1 MSPDPGADLP
11 SDLPSDLGGAVRA
24 AAGVLTEA
32 GVASPRVD
40 AELLAAHLMGLDRGG
55 VALAA
60 LRGDPAPDG
69 LAALVARRAA
79 RVPLQHLTGTAPF
92 RGLVLAVGPGVFVPR
107 PETETTAGI
116 AIDAALAVG
125 AARAAR
131 PPVVVDLCAGSGAI
145 AAAVAAEV
153 PGARVHA
160 VELEREAWTWAR
172 RNLAGTGVNL
182 HLADAADA
190 LPGLD
195 GGVDVVVSNPPYV
208 PPGAVPREVEVAE
221 HDPPAALWGGGPD
234 GLDVPRAVVAS
245 AARLLSAGGTVV
257 VEHAEVQQDALLGLL
272 GGAGWSGARGHLDLA
287 GRPRCVSAVK
297 V

>member
-1 MSPDPGADLP
+1 MSPDVPADV
-11 SDLPSDLGGAVRA
+11 GGALRA
-24 AAGVLTEA
+24 AAGVLTAA
-32 GVASPRVD
+32 GVPSPRAD
-40 AELLAAHLMGLDRGG
+40 AELLAGHLMGLDRKG

-60 LRGDPAPDG
+60 LRGDPAPEG

-79 RVPLQHLTGTAPF
+79 RVPLQHLTGAAPF

-116 AIDAALAVG
+116 AIDAARAVC
-125 AARAAR
+125 AVR

-153 PGARVHA
+153 PGALVHA
-160 VELEREAWTWAR
+160 VERERAAWTWAR
-172 RNLAGTGVNL
+172 RNLAGTGVSL

-190 LPGLD
+190 LPDLD

-245 AARLLSAGGTVV
+245 AARLLRAGGSVV

-272 GGAGWSGARGHLDLA
+272 GGAGWTDARGHLDLG

>member
-1 MSPDPGADLP
+1 MSLPADLP
-11 SDLPSDLGGAVRA
+11 PGLSGALRA
-24 AAGVLTEA
+24 AAGVLADA
-32 GVASPRVD
+32 GVPSPRVD
-40 AELLAAHLMGLDRGG
+40 AELLAAHLLGTGRGG

-92 RGLVLAVGPGVFVPR
+92 RGLALAVGPGVFVPR

-116 AIDAALAVG
+116 AVRAALAVG
-125 AARAAR
+125 ERHGRA
-131 PPVVVDLCAGSGAI
+131 PVVVDLCAGSGAI
-145 AAAVAAEV
+145 AAVVAAEV
-153 PGARVHA
+153 PGAVVHA
-160 VELEREAWTWAR
+160 VELERDAWTWAR
-172 RNLAGTGVNL
+172 RNLAGTSVVL

-190 LPGLD
+190 LPELD
-195 GGVDVVVSNPPYV
+195 GCVDVVVSNPPYV

-221 HDPPAALWGGGPD
+221 HDPPSALWGGGVD

-245 AARLLSAGGTVV
+245 ALRLLRAGGTVV
-257 VEHAEVQQDALLGLL
+257 VEHAEVQQDALLDVL
-272 GGAGWSGARGHLDLA
+272 GGPAWSDARGHLDLA